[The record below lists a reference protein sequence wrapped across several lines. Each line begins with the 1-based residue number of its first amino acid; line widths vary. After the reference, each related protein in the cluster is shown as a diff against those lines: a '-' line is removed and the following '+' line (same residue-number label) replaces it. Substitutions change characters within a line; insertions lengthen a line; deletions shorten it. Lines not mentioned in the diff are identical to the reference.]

1 MATAITQLNNGE
13 RAFGVVSA
21 ERSIDRLMINYTD
34 HITRLMRDIAC
45 RVPQLSHIDMSRVL
59 VFARFGRSDA
69 EGAYATC
76 HAINLPT
83 SEPSY
88 YFWRDRRTG
97 EMTRRSEWFITKSPS
112 VERGSSSIDYL
123 ISFCLPRFCDQT
135 IARAHKQESYP
146 GAEPWVAKLDTIV
159 HELYHI
165 DPTMEGIRKLP
176 STNGRSTT
184 RTHSPEFFEDV
195 IAMTTAYLASQ
206 PNPELLEFLKY
217 DFNGLTARYG
227 RVTGTAFRSFPSY
240 PQRYV
245 EVLTDQPVIE
255 PGVRI
260 EPMRSA
266 GGRARYTDEDL
277 DVREFSCRASRRLAR
292 TRQQQDRPQRAA

>member
-1 MATAITQLNNGE
+1 
-13 RAFGVVSA
+13 
-21 ERSIDRLMINYTD
+21 MINYTD
-34 HITRLMRDIAC
+34 HITRLMADIVT
-45 RVPQLSHIDMSRVL
+45 RVPELGHVDMSRLL

-76 HAINLPT
+76 HAISLPT

-112 VERGSSSIDYL
+112 VELGAATIDYL

-135 IARAHKQESYP
+135 IARAHKQEFYP
-146 GAEPWVAKLDTIV
+146 GAEAWVAKLDTII
-159 HELYHI
+159 HELYHV
-165 DPTMEGIRKLP
+165 DPSQQGIRKLP
-176 STNGRSTT
+176 STNGKSTT
-184 RTHSPEFFEDV
+184 RTHSPEFFDDV
-195 IAMTTAYLASQ
+195 VRMTKGYLAS
-206 PNPELLEFLKY
+206 NPDAGLLEFLKY
-217 DFNGLTARYG
+217 DFGGLTERYG
-227 RVTGTAFRSFPSY
+227 RVTGTTFRSFPSY

-260 EPMRSA
+260 EPMRAAAS
-266 GGRARYTDEDL
+266 RARYTHEDL
-277 DVREFSCRASRRLAR
+277 DVREFGRRASRRLR
-292 TRQQQDRPQRAA
+292 DRQQQPPRAA